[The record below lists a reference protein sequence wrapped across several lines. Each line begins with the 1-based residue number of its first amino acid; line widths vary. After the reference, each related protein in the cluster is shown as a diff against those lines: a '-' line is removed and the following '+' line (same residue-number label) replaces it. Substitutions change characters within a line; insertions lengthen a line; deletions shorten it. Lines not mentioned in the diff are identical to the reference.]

1 MSNSEL
7 FQDVVHMVLDCA
19 QLDAELPSDL
29 LIREAERNQVDYFFL
44 SSREPRDWP
53 RSVAKLRK
61 DGDSS
66 HEPRGDLRRAHSFTT
81 RNGSNRR
88 HKILE
93 RTVAGHVAR
102 DTHLRTS
109 HHMGLGLWHSERY
122 NLCFGHGA
130 HECAGGL
137 RAILQRHVQQDNVW
151 RELTDVS
158 QTVSALRSCPH
169 LSDVRQLA
177 QDFCQ
182 PFAVEPNRHND
193 K

>member
-19 QLDAELPSDL
+19 QLDAELPSHL
-29 LIREAERNQVDYFFL
+29 LIERPSAIRSTISF
-44 SSREPRDWP
+44 SRAVGWRDWP

-137 RAILQRHVQQDNVW
+137 
-151 RELTDVS
+151 
-158 QTVSALRSCPH
+158 
-169 LSDVRQLA
+169 
-177 QDFCQ
+177 
-182 PFAVEPNRHND
+182 
-193 K
+193 